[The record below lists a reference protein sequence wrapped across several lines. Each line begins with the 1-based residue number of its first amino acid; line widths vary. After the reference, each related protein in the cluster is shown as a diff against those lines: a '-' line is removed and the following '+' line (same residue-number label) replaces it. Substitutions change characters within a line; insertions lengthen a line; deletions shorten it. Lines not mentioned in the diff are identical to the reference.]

1 MRRTPL
7 VTMADFAEPVV
18 AEEAPEAEFADLSAL
33 QANIKRKGNVRDS
46 CLSHPGRRA
55 HAGARAWP
63 SARPPAQN
71 AYYYAHAHKVDAP
84 AWDGSSEPRLLEKS
98 KTVEA
103 EVLSEAVT
111 NYSWADEKE
120 KVRVYVQVPGV
131 GDCADEAI
139 VLDWT
144 ETSIDL
150 RVHLEKRTLRLSL
163 ETLHDKISDAKV
175 RKKPDKLVL
184 TLAKETAYS
193 WHDLK
198 K

>member
-1 MRRTPL
+1 MR
-7 VTMADFAEPVV
+7 AG
-18 AEEAPEAEFADLSAL
+18 DL
-33 QANIKRKGNVRDS
+33 
-46 CLSHPGRRA
+46 P
-55 HAGARAWP
+55 
-63 SARPPAQN
+63 
-71 AYYYAHAHKVDAP
+71 Y
-84 AWDGSSEPRLLEKS
+84 
-98 KTVEA
+98 
-103 EVLSEAVT
+103 
-111 NYSWADEKE
+111 
-120 KVRVYVQVPGV
+120 
-131 GDCADEAI
+131 CADEAI

>member
-1 MRRTPL
+1 MCVWFTVPL
-7 VTMADFAEPVV
+7 ASSGFLSSV
-18 AEEAPEAEFADLSAL
+18 AAAL
-33 QANIKRKGNVRDS
+33 TR
-46 CLSHPGRRA
+46 
-55 HAGARAWP
+55 
-63 SARPPAQN
+63 ARPPTTPRPAQN

-98 KTVEA
+98 KSVDA
-103 EVLSEAVT
+103 EILSEAVT

-131 GDCADEAI
+131 GDCADDAI
-139 VLDWT
+139 VLNWT

-184 TLAKETAYS
+184 TLSKETAYS